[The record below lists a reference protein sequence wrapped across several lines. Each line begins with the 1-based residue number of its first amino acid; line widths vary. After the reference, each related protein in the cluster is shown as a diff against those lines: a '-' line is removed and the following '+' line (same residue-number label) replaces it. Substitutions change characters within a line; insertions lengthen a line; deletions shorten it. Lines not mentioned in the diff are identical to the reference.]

1 MNKSRGVTRGQ
12 GYMMSSSQ
20 GLAMVAIA
28 ALAFLAPL
36 VSAQDNKNCTFG
48 PGICPVTKENVVDVF
63 YFDVVDDFSC
73 QQHCLDLDECHFF
86 TMYGVKDTPKDH
98 MKCFMF
104 KTCDHLE
111 PCPEC
116 TTGPDHPP
124 IPPPP
129 PLCSE
134 NALTK
139 NTMSCLYDYILNS
152 FPYPSRDQGLKSC
165 IMKPSNKLKYKHK
178 F

>member
-1 MNKSRGVTRGQ
+1 MFHDMTVC
-12 GYMMSSSQ
+12 
-20 GLAMVAIA
+20 A
-28 ALAFLAPL
+28 
-36 VSAQDNKNCTFG
+36 
-48 PGICPVTKENVVDVF
+48 DVF
-63 YFDVVDDFSC
+63 CYKKLKKTEKSFREAILFLQFSTYPFFCKSIKYSQIRFLSFWVYVCSHRILTQIIVQYKLWIYLKVVFFIWNLHEVTEIFIIEKVWMQDYFPVLIEHWRVI
-73 QQHCLDLDECHFF
+73 
-86 TMYGVKDTPKDH
+86 KPPKLPYS
-98 MKCFMF
+98 
-104 KTCDHLE
+104 T
-111 PCPEC
+111 
-116 TTGPDHPP
+116 
-124 IPPPP
+124 